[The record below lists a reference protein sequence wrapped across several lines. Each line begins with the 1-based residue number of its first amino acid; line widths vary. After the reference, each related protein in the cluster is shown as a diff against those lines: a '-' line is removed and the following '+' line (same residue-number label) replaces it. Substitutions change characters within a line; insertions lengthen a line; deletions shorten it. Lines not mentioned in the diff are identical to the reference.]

1 MIEIEKEINIREN
14 KGDNTMME
22 KLEKTSQVTAS
33 VQHLQKAIT
42 HLAEVRERLETRLE
56 TILRPAIAMPDQ
68 DQEGTCDKDKVQ
80 RVPLAEEL
88 DRMTFQID
96 KLQFDLDNMLSRIEL

>member
-1 MIEIEKEINIREN
+1 
-14 KGDNTMME
+14 MME

-33 VQHLQKAIT
+33 VQHLQMAIM

-68 DQEGTCDKDKVQ
+68 EGTCDKDKVQ

-88 DRMTFQID
+88 DRLTVQID
-96 KLQFDLDNMLSRIEL
+96 KLQGDLDIMLSRIEL

>member
-1 MIEIEKEINIREN
+1 MLEK
-14 KGDNTMME
+14 M
-22 KLEKTSQVTAS
+22 EKTSQVTAS

-42 HLAEVRERLETRLE
+42 HLAEVRDQIETRLE
-56 TILRPAIAMPDQ
+56 TILRPAIAMP

-80 RVPLAEEL
+80 RVPLAEDL
-88 DRMTFQID
+88 DRMADQID